1 MLLIR
6 SLLAAA
12 LLPGTVTVIVP
23 WLIVG
28 RGASAG
34 ARWPGLALVAV
45 GAAVLFRCIWEFA
58 VSGRGT
64 LAPVDPPK
72 NLVVSGLY
80 RYVRNP
86 MYVGIVL
93 ILGGESWVFWSGGLL
108 LYAAGF
114 FLVASLFIIFHEE
127 PALRRKFG
135 ESYAEYTRRVPRW
148 VPKVIRRTPQ
158 D

>member
-1 MLLIR
+1 MLLLR

-23 WLIVG
+23 WLIVS
-28 RGASAG
+28 ASG
-34 ARWPGLALVAV
+34 PSSLRWIGFVPMAV

-72 NLVVSGLY
+72 YLVVSGLY

-86 MYVGIVL
+86 MYVAL
-93 ILGGESWVFWSGGLL
+93 LMILMGEAWAFSSGTLAI
-108 LYAAGF
+108 YAAGF
-114 FLVASLFIIFHEE
+114 FVVANLFITFYEE
-127 PALRRKFG
+127 PALVRKFG
-135 ESYAEYTRRVPRW
+135 ASYADYMREVPRW
-148 VPKVIRRTPQ
+148 MPKIGGRPRH
-158 D
+158 